1 MTKFDQVLNE
11 LINNANPSNQVQ
23 QTQNQQTNTNPQQTN
38 NPAQP
43 VTNNNNQQKPLD
55 IKALSQ
61 QLAKTTNPQEVEK
74 ILTPLLQI
82 KK

>member
-61 QLAKTTNPQEVEK
+61 HLAKTTNPQEVEK

>member
-11 LINNANPSNQVQ
+11 LINNANPSNQV
-23 QTQNQQTNTNPQQTN
+23 QQTNTNPQQTN